1 MIIKYQILPAES
13 LTIVHFSG
21 TWLSTVLKNSF
32 EKLAAESEFQYV
44 NKMLIDF
51 RDIDLSSSIND
62 ISDIAIARKMN
73 LPNKQKI
80 VHLVSS
86 PKSTASAQLYQYQL
100 SLLGFQCCYCSTMK
114 HALNLL
120 NIEIQPIDME
130 NIIKHLNRH
139 FD

>member
-13 LTIVHFSG
+13 LTVVHFSG
-21 TWLSTVLKNSF
+21 TWSSVILKNSF
-32 EKLAAESEFQYV
+32 KKLATESEFQCV

-51 RDIDLSSSIND
+51 REIDLSSSIND
-62 ISDIAIARKMN
+62 ISNIAISRTMN
-73 LPNKQKI
+73 LPNKQTI

-86 PKSTASAQLYQYQL
+86 PKSTASAQLYQEQL
-100 SLLGFQCCYCSTMK
+100 SLLGFQCGYCSTMK
-114 HALNLL
+114 HALNFL

-139 FD
+139 FE